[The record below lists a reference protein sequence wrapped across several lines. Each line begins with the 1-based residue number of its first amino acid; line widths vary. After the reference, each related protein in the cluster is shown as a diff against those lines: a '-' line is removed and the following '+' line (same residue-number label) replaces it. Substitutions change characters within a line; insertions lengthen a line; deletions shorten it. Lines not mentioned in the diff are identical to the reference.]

1 MKVLR
6 TSMAKLGRSSGHLHC
21 SRLRSVVLASAA
33 LAAVTYCVL
42 VASNPP
48 ETVPEPF
55 SLDSAASWIT
65 TGTAQQSTACFRL
78 DLSICAKVVNAWISV
93 ASNGGFEILANGNT
107 CARYF
112 LLRTPQPFQSG
123 LSETGQRLTSSNP
136 AIAIRYP
143 QYQWSDHDN
152 AELPTWLDL
161 TSVLR
166 LGHNA
171 LCVEVESCDNTP
183 AMIVS
188 GEVLLETGERIPIRS
203 GTEWI
208 AESVPQNPDQDSW
221 TSPESLVLNWN
232 HAKPLPWKRPFWR
245 LLPEGIYQEP
255 FRGKRIRSI
264 VSDSVS
270 WLEQDWDLSKTPAK
284 AFLRVATDSPFQ
296 VWINGRRIQVHTK
309 ATSVFAGGPW
319 FVQDINGATLNGALE
334 AQPEHL
340 PSNDIATLLPAQH
353 DETPQPSDPVVN
365 NRGQSSTPLTERG
378 KRIIPLALTRDR
390 RQVEF
395 LAYSITPLLRQ
406 GRNTIRIGLYKD
418 EPEAASASWQP
429 MLAFDGESRMADG
442 DVSWLASGEAT
453 QCSAGTL
460 ERDNAPSNL
469 SPVLFDGSLEPKSL
483 PAKRFLGCVYP
494 DRPWFALSLALFC
507 ISVFILFIGAA
518 RASWLAALLQRHQS
532 AFAVLA
538 GWVYAGL
545 TLRSAMAE
553 QSEALFWRLPVLS
566 WLLLGFGLFGAALA
580 MVLPFLAGKR
590 SQKEGTDRLEPNRL
604 RIRTGNRR
612 LVWSLLAGSALVMC
626 FAVRAWQID
635 FHPIDDDEY
644 ASIQAS
650 TAIAAKG
657 IPEYQEG
664 VWYTRSPLYHYLAGG
679 VAFVSGGNIF
689 ALRLLS
695 VFFACGTAV
704 LLWKFCQ
711 ELTHSRLLALAVLI
725 LYAIHPY
732 LVYTGHVARFYQQQ
746 QFFHLLGLC
755 FFLRGFVWNSGM
767 RDRYLAVAALCA
779 AALSQEITVLQ
790 ILPFTVC
797 YALFAQRRPLADET
811 RILVA
816 AGCALAIIALD
827 VAFFQIRCLTAL
839 DGVSP
844 NVEATI
850 GWRFDNPTSFFM
862 LIVGYSRL
870 HLVLSAFLIGGFV
883 IALFRRQQVWLCLYS
898 YLFLSVVVANLFIT
912 LKSLRYEYALIP
924 LWILLSIHAVAECAR
939 LLVPA
944 RAHFPTRTALTYG
957 WLSIIILSWSP
968 WRLFESYHQRIMG
981 DSTGA
986 LRYVAENLR
995 PGDRVAITE
1004 PHPHA
1009 ALFETGQCDYALS
1022 IPILYDYVVRRQGE
1036 LVDRNGG
1043 AHVIGN
1049 LENLQQAFAKNER
1062 LWIVFNRA
1070 QAGALG
1076 TEIPWQ
1082 NPAARIQLYLR
1093 SNSRLVFR
1101 SYLWSVYLWDRNAGQ
1116 YLPFREKPGSWFE

>member
-1 MKVLR
+1 
-6 TSMAKLGRSSGHLHC
+6 
-21 SRLRSVVLASAA
+21 
-33 LAAVTYCVL
+33 
-42 VASNPP
+42 
-48 ETVPEPF
+48 
-55 SLDSAASWIT
+55 
-65 TGTAQQSTACFRL
+65 
-78 DLSICAKVVNAWISV
+78 V

-107 CARYF
+107 CARYS
-112 LLRTPQPFQSG
+112 LLRTPQPFQTG
-123 LSETGQRLTSSNP
+123 LSETGQKLTSSHP

-143 QYQWSDHDN
+143 QYQWSDQDN
-152 AELPTWLDL
+152 AELPTWIDL
-161 TSVLR
+161 TSVMR
-166 LGHNA
+166 LGRNA
-171 LCVEVESCDNTP
+171 LCVEVESCGKTP
-183 AMIVS
+183 AMIMS
-188 GEVLLETGERIPIRS
+188 GEVLLETGERIPIHS
-203 GTEWI
+203 GTEWT
-208 AESVPQNPDQDSW
+208 AESVPQTHDQGSW

-232 HAKPLPWKRPFWR
+232 HAKTLPWKRPFWR
-245 LLPEGIYQEP
+245 LVPEKVFQEP
-255 FRGKRIRSI
+255 FRGKPIRSI
-264 VSDSVS
+264 VPDSVS
-270 WLEQDWDLSKTPAK
+270 WLEQDWDLAKTPAK

-296 VWINGRRIQVHTK
+296 VWINGRRLQVNTK
-309 ATSVFAGGPW
+309 ATSVFAAGPW
-319 FVQDINGATLNGALE
+319 FVQDTDGAALNGALE
-334 AQPEHL
+334 SQPEHL
-340 PSNDIATLLPAQH
+340 ASDDIATLLPAQH
-353 DETPQPSDPVVN
+353 DEAPQPSDPMVKN
-365 NRGQSSTPLTERG
+365 QGQSNTPLAVRGERV
-378 KRIIPLALTRDR
+378 IPLALTRDR
-390 RQVEF
+390 RHVEF
-395 LAYSITPLLRQ
+395 LAYSIAPLLRA

-418 EPEAASASWQP
+418 EPEASSASWQP
-429 MLAFDGESRMADG
+429 MLAFDGESQMAGG
-442 DVSWLASGEAT
+442 DVSWLSSGEAT
-453 QCSAGTL
+453 RCSSGAL
-460 ERDNAPSNL
+460 EHNNVPSNL
-469 SPVLFDGSLEPKSL
+469 VPLRFDKSLEPKSL
-483 PAKRFLGCVYP
+483 PTMRFLGYVYP

-507 ISVFILFIGAA
+507 ISAWVLSIGAA
-518 RASWLAALLQRHQS
+518 RASRLADFLREHQI

-538 GWVYAGL
+538 GWLCAGL
-545 TLRSAMAE
+545 TLRSAMVE
-553 QSEALFWRLPVLS
+553 QSEAMFWRMPALS
-566 WLLLGFGLFGAALA
+566 WLLLGFGLFGATLTIVLPALA
-580 MVLPFLAGKR
+580 IKG
-590 SQKEGTDRLEPNRL
+590 SQKAEINQLESHPLGVRPHKRL
-604 RIRTGNRR
+604 I
-612 LVWSLLAGSALVMC
+612 WSLLAGSALVMC

-650 TAIAAKG
+650 MAIATKG
-657 IPEYQEG
+657 VPEYQEG

-679 VAFVSGGNIF
+679 VALISGGNIF

-704 LLWKFCQ
+704 LLWKFCR
-711 ELTHSRLLALAVLI
+711 ELTHSRLLALAALI

-732 LVYTGHVARFYQQQ
+732 LAYTGHVARFYQQQ

-755 FFLRGFVWNSGM
+755 FFVRGFIANSGM

-797 YALFAQRRPLADET
+797 YALFAQRRSLGDEI
-811 RILVA
+811 RILVG

-827 VAFFQIRCLTAL
+827 VAFFQVRCLTAL

-883 IALFRRQQVWLCLYS
+883 IALLRRQQVWLCLYS
-898 YLFLSVVVANLFIT
+898 YLFLSIVAANLLIT

-924 LWILLSIHAVAECAR
+924 LWIVLSIHGVAECAR

-944 RAHFPTRTALTYG
+944 RAQFPVRVALTYG
-957 WLSIIILSWSP
+957 WLLIILLSWSP
-968 WRLFESYHQRIMG
+968 WRLFESYNQRIMG
-981 DSTGA
+981 DSTRA

-995 PGDRVAITE
+995 PGDRIAITE

-1022 IPILYDYVVRRQGE
+1022 VPILYDYFVRRQGE

-1043 AHVIGN
+1043 ARVLGN
-1049 LENLQQAFAKNER
+1049 MEDLQQAFAKNER

-1076 TEIPWQ
+1076 TKIPWQ

-1116 YLPFREKPGSWFE
+1116 YLPFREKPGGWFE